1 MDEKLRITHVLIHGF
16 AAAHAATAAT
26 LSQTIV
32 GDEAAL
38 TVLTISMI
46 IAIARLHGQ
55 TVEVGS
61 ACYLWIERKIMD
73 TENIIDNLAS
83 NRNAGNDYSIIVI
96 QRETEKRKL
105 MLDKYIKTKGWV
117 VGTIFFIVFFYI
129 LLKIFYS

>member
-1 MDEKLRITHVLIHGF
+1 MKTNDRITAMEKNTDKVLPIVI
-16 AAAHAATAAT
+16 ASIPVYVLSNCLNNLDNPISICT
-26 LSQTIV
+26 LSVIV
-32 GDEAAL
+32 ML
-38 TVLTISMI
+38 I
-46 IAIARLHGQ
+46 
-55 TVEVGS
+55 

>member
-1 MDEKLRITHVLIHGF
+1 MKTNERITAMEKNTDKVLPIVI
-16 AAAHAATAAT
+16 ASIPVYVLSNCLNNLDNPISICT
-26 LSQTIV
+26 LSVIV
-32 GDEAAL
+32 ML
-38 TVLTISMI
+38 I
-46 IAIARLHGQ
+46 
-55 TVEVGS
+55 

-105 MLDKYIKTKGWV
+105 MMDKYIKTKGWV

>member
-1 MDEKLRITHVLIHGF
+1 MKTNERITAMEKNTDKVLPIVI
-16 AAAHAATAAT
+16 ASIPVYVLSNCLNNLDNPISICT
-26 LSQTIV
+26 LSVIV
-32 GDEAAL
+32 ML
-38 TVLTISMI
+38 I
-46 IAIARLHGQ
+46 
-55 TVEVGS
+55 

>member
-1 MDEKLRITHVLIHGF
+1 MKTNERITAMEKNTDKVLPIVIASIPVYVLSNCF
-16 AAAHAATAAT
+16 NNLDNPISICT
-26 LSQTIV
+26 LSVIV
-32 GDEAAL
+32 ML
-38 TVLTISMI
+38 I
-46 IAIARLHGQ
+46 
-55 TVEVGS
+55 

>member
-1 MDEKLRITHVLIHGF
+1 MKTNDRITAMEKNTDKVLPIVI
-16 AAAHAATAAT
+16 ASIPVYVLSNCLNNLDNPISICT
-26 LSQTIV
+26 LSVIV
-32 GDEAAL
+32 ML
-38 TVLTISMI
+38 I
-46 IAIARLHGQ
+46 
-55 TVEVGS
+55 

-105 MLDKYIKTKGWV
+105 MMDKYIKTKGWV